1 METSNFFIA
10 VNFTEGTQNSGQPCY
25 LFGMKKWLII
35 VGLGGM
41 LGACNSSIKEDANLV
56 ENLMRSKPEQFRTV
70 LDSADYYEVQVIYTQ
85 INRDE
90 NNLPSFKS
98 FYFHFDS
105 TQYFY
110 PASTVK
116 LPAVLLSLEKLRE
129 LNIQHLDKYTPML
142 HDSMYSGQLSV
153 HKDTTSEN
161 NMASVAHYAKKILI
175 VSDNDAYNRLYEF
188 MGQKEFNN
196 QLRKKGYT
204 STRILHR
211 LERPLSR
218 DENAHTEAVTFFQK
232 HGPVYEQPMLV
243 NEPLYEA
250 PQRILKGKGFIKND
264 TLINEPFDFSYKN
277 FYPLN
282 EQQRILRS
290 VLFPQSVPASQR
302 FNIPEEDRTFVMKYM
317 SQLPTETV
325 YPPYNQDTTYYTD
338 AYCKFF
344 MFGGK
349 GSIPSNIRIFNKVG
363 DAYGYLIDNAYVVD
377 FDKGIEFMLSA
388 VILSNKDGI
397 FNDGVYD
404 YETIGYP
411 FLKNLGNVVYEYE
424 LTRPRK
430 NKPNLN
436 EFVFEYDAKLHP

>member
-1 METSNFFIA
+1 
-10 VNFTEGTQNSGQPCY
+10 
-25 LFGMKKWLII
+25 
-35 VGLGGM
+35 
-41 LGACNSSIKEDANLV
+41 
-56 ENLMRSKPEQFRTV
+56 MRSKIDQFQTV

-90 NNLPSFKS
+90 NNIPSFKS

-105 TQYFY
+105 THYFY

-142 HDSMYSGQLSV
+142 HDSLYSGQLSV
-153 HKDTTSEN
+153 NKDTTSEN
-161 NMASVAHYAKKILI
+161 NMASVAHYSKKILI

-196 QLRKKGYT
+196 RLRKKGYA
-204 STRILHR
+204 SARILHR

-218 DENAHTEAVTFFQK
+218 DQNAHTEAVTFFQK

-250 PQRILKGKGFIKND
+250 PQKILKGKGSIKND

-302 FNIPEEDRTFVMKYM
+302 FNIPEEDRAFVMKYM
-317 SQLPTETV
+317 SQLPTETA

-349 GSIPSNIRIFNKVG
+349 GSIPSNVRIFNKVG

-388 VILSNKDGI
+388 VVLSNKDGI

-424 LTRPRK
+424 LTRSRK

-436 EFVFEYDAKLHP
+436 EFVFEYDNKLNP

>member
-204 STRILHR
+204 YTRILHR

-250 PQRILKGKGFIKND
+250 PQRILSGIGCCHPD
-264 TLINEPFDFSYKN
+264 A
-277 FYPLN
+277 PLN
-282 EQQRILRS
+282 Q
-290 VLFPQSVPASQR
+290 
-302 FNIPEEDRTFVMKYM
+302 
-317 SQLPTETV
+317 
-325 YPPYNQDTTYYTD
+325 
-338 AYCKFF
+338 
-344 MFGGK
+344 
-349 GSIPSNIRIFNKVG
+349 
-363 DAYGYLIDNAYVVD
+363 
-377 FDKGIEFMLSA
+377 
-388 VILSNKDGI
+388 
-397 FNDGVYD
+397 
-404 YETIGYP
+404 
-411 FLKNLGNVVYEYE
+411 
-424 LTRPRK
+424 
-430 NKPNLN
+430 
-436 EFVFEYDAKLHP
+436 

>member
-1 METSNFFIA
+1 
-10 VNFTEGTQNSGQPCY
+10 
-25 LFGMKKWLII
+25 MKNWWILT
-35 VGLGGM
+35 GLCCI
-41 LGACNSSIKEDANLV
+41 LGACSTSIKEDSNLV
-56 ENLMRSKPEQFRTV
+56 ENLMRSKPGQFQTV
-70 LDSADYYEVQVIYTQ
+70 LDSADFYEVQVIYTQ

-90 NNLPSFKS
+90 NNVPSFKS
-98 FYFHFDS
+98 FYFNFDS
-105 TQYFY
+105 SRYFY

-116 LPAVLLSLEKLRE
+116 LPAVLLSLEKLKQ
-129 LNIQHLDKYTPML
+129 LNVEHLDKHTPML
-142 HDSMYSGQLSV
+142 HDSVYAGQLSV
-153 HKDTTSEN
+153 EKDTTSEN
-161 NMASVAHYAKKILI
+161 NMASIAHYAKKILV

-188 MGQKEFNN
+188 MGQEEFNKRLHN
-196 QLRKKGYT
+196 KGFA

-243 NEPLYEA
+243 NENLYEA
-250 PQRILKGKGFIKND
+250 PEKILKGKGFLKND

-282 EQQRILRS
+282 EQQRLLRTII
-290 VLFPQSVPASQR
+290 FPQTVPSSQR
-302 FNIPEEDRTFVMKYM
+302 FDITDEDRAFVLKYM
-317 SQLPTETV
+317 SQLPRETQ
-325 YPPYNQDTTYYTD
+325 YPPYYQDTAYYTD

-349 GSIPSNIRIFNKVG
+349 GSIPANIRIFNKVG

-377 FDKGIEFMLSA
+377 YEKGIEFMISA

-397 FNDGVYD
+397 FNDGKYD
-404 YETIGYP
+404 YQTVGFP

-430 NKPNLN
+430 VKPNLT
-436 EFVFEYDAKLHP
+436 EFVFEYDARLNSNN

>member
-1 METSNFFIA
+1 
-10 VNFTEGTQNSGQPCY
+10 
-25 LFGMKKWLII
+25 
-35 VGLGGM
+35 
-41 LGACNSSIKEDANLV
+41 
-56 ENLMRSKPEQFRTV
+56 
-70 LDSADYYEVQVIYTQ
+70 
-85 INRDE
+85 
-90 NNLPSFKS
+90 
-98 FYFHFDS
+98 
-105 TQYFY
+105 
-110 PASTVK
+110 
-116 LPAVLLSLEKLRE
+116 LPAVLLSFEKLRE

-142 HDSMYSGQLSV
+142 HDSLYSGQLSV
-153 HKDTTSEN
+153 NKDTTSEN
-161 NMASVAHYAKKILI
+161 SLASVAHYAKKILV

-196 QLRKKGYT
+196 RLRKKGYT
-204 STRILHR
+204 SARILHR

-243 NEPLYEA
+243 NGDLYEA
-250 PQRILKGKGFIKND
+250 PEKILKGKGFIKND
-264 TLINEPFDFSYKN
+264 TLINEPFDFTYKN

-282 EQQRILRS
+282 EQQKILRS
-290 VLFPQSVPASQR
+290 VLFPQSIPISQR
-302 FNIPEEDRTFVMKYM
+302 FNIPEEDRAFVMKYM
-317 SQLPTETV
+317 SQLPTETS

-377 FDKGIEFMLSA
+377 LERGIEFMLSA
-388 VILSNKDGI
+388 VILSNKDGV

-411 FLKNLGNVVYEYE
+411 FFKNLGNVVYEYE

-430 NKPNLN
+430 NKPNLT
-436 EFVFEYDAKLHP
+436 EFVFNYDDKLNP